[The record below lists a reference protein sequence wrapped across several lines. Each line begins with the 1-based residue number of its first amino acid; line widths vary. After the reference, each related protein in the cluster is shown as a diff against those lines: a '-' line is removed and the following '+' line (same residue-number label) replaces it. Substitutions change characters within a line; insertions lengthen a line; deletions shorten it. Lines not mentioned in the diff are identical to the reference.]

1 MNISLYIGSE
11 KADFD
16 EVFNVMFSIGDIRN
30 LGFGSANKTYTL
42 NLPLT
47 KTNKRLLSFINQI
60 DVKTETSAIGRLYL
74 GDLLVISGTIKVLS
88 GNDYY
93 TKIVIDSDS
102 WIDQLASKKLS
113 ELDFS
118 ASNHDLTHANVEN
131 SWSASYPV
139 YRYPMI
145 SYGGLMSGEKDTAAR
160 WLPCDFVPMISIASI
175 ITKILAPHTISSTW
189 LASTYIKDLFI
200 LGNEKI
206 ASNDFIQ
213 NKQFEVLVA
222 NDTDNQDSTSIP
234 NGSSGNSIINYAKVL
249 MTVETSD
256 EGSDWSND
264 TYTVPEDGTYKFSV
278 SLKLGNNAP
287 ATPDFTITNEEVTIQ
302 IVSVRGASTTVL
314 AQVSA
319 ASYVA
324 TELIENI
331 TYAVA
336 TDQYHLE
343 AGDEVSVLLYLEC
356 SVSNG
361 GASPIDLIIGV
372 KNTSIGFE
380 NVWNNTNR
388 YPGINKSIVLSN
400 YLPDMTQVDFL
411 AAIRDLCNLRF
422 FKDRSR
428 NAIYSE
434 PWDQFITD
442 AAIDITDYIDFE
454 SIDREY
460 ISQHYNKKIN
470 FKWTNDTGDK
480 MYEEYLK
487 INADG
492 PGNKELTLTSIYTN
506 PETLQKAHP
515 FTGILTGPHEV
526 IGAWALQIPKIWEAV
541 PEYPYN
547 DYKRK
552 VGFNTRLVHWDG
564 LTAGLT
570 WYYETE
576 TKNTYPKISAV
587 TWDYLYTNYLMKF
600 YHYIDKG
607 KLLTVK
613 MKVLPTF
620 LTQFFTVI
628 NIGFPSLEG
637 FRPTYK
643 ITIKG
648 ADHFFILQKVTS
660 DGITAELELILKK

>member
-1 MNISLYIGSE
+1 MNISLYIGTE
-11 KADFD
+11 QADFN

-30 LGFGSANKTYTL
+30 LGFGNANKTYTL

-47 KTNKRLLSFINQI
+47 KTNKRLLSFINQV

-74 GDLLVISGTIKVLS
+74 GELLIIAGTVKVISGD
-88 GNDYY
+88 DYY
-93 TKIVIDSDS
+93 TKVVIDSDS
-102 WIDQLASKKLS
+102 WIDLLEGKKLS

-145 SYGGLMSGEKDTAAR
+145 SYGGLISGEKDTSAR

-175 ITKILAPHTISSTW
+175 ISKILAPNTITSTW
-189 LASTYIKDLFI
+189 LASNYIKDLFI
-200 LGNEKI
+200 LGAEKI
-206 ASNDFIQ
+206 ASTDFIL
-213 NKQFEVLVA
+213 NKQLEVLVA
-222 NDTDNQDSTSIP
+222 NDSDNQDSTSIP
-234 NGSSGNSIINYAKVL
+234 ASSSGNSIINYAKVL
-249 MTVETSD
+249 MSVETSD

-264 TYTVPEDGTYKFSV
+264 TYTVPENGTYKFSV
-278 SLKLGNNAP
+278 SLKLANNAP
-287 ATPDFTITNEEVTIQ
+287 GVADFTITNESVTIQ
-302 IVSVRGASTTVL
+302 IVSIRGASTTVL
-314 AQVSA
+314 AQVSS

-356 SVSNG
+356 SVTNNN
-361 GASPIDLIIGV
+361 ASDPLNLIIGV
-372 KNTSIGFE
+372 KNTSLGFE

-400 YLPDMTQVDFL
+400 YLPDITQLDFL
-411 AAIRDLCNLRF
+411 AAIRDLVNLRF

-428 NAIYSE
+428 NIIHTE
-434 PWDQFITD
+434 PWDQFLSSTI
-442 AAIDITDYIDFE
+442 IDLTDYIDFE
-454 SIDREY
+454 SIDTEY
-460 ISQHYNKKIN
+460 ISQSYNKKIN

-487 INADG
+487 LNTDG

-526 IGAWALQIPKIWEAV
+526 IGAWTLQIPKIWEAV

-547 DYKRK
+547 YYKRK

-613 MKVLPTF
+613 MKVKPTF

-628 NIGFPSLEG
+628 NTATSEG

-643 ITIKG
+643 ITIAG
-648 ADHFFILQKVTS
+648 SDNYFFLQKVTS
-660 DGITAELELILKK
+660 DGITAELELIPKV